1 MKEDRLTATLSLR
14 KTRCA
19 SHKTMSRII
28 INVNYAEKSRLTKPG
43 LYKGNL
49 RYIWFVKRSRKT
61 LSIANMLLVDS

>member
-28 INVNYAEKSRLTKPG
+28 INVNYAEKSRLTKTG

-49 RYIWFVKRSRKT
+49 HYIWFVKLITKT
-61 LSIANMLLVDS
+61 NSIANVILVG